1 MIVVQAD
8 RADLRRV
15 QRKLGDVRSKTPQVM
30 RDAANKTAVTARKLL
45 RQHAQERYMVK
56 AGGFNAHMK
65 IDKATLSKPTAVV
78 RAADRPITLRRF
90 NTKRDE
96 QEGVFAKVLRRRGR
110 MKQLTDPETGN
121 KAFYGTG
128 TKSGAPMV
136 FTRVGKKRF
145 PVIAAYGPASSK
157 MLEVVYRGS
166 VSEAGLKVQI
176 EELYRRNLDQQVRR
190 FVGQ

>member
-8 RADLRRV
+8 RADLKRV
-15 QRKLGDVRSKTPQVM
+15 QRKLGDMRSKTPQAM

-65 IDKATLSKPTAVV
+65 IDKATLSNPTAVV
-78 RAADRPITLRRF
+78 RASDRPITLRRF

-128 TKSGAPMV
+128 KKSDAPMV
-136 FTRVGKKRF
+136 FTRVGKNRY
-145 PVIAAYGPASSK
+145 PLEAAFGPASSK
-157 MLEVVYRGS
+157 MLEVVYRGG
-166 VSEAGLKVQI
+166 VSEAGLQEQV
-176 EELYRRNLDQQVRR
+176 EALYQRNLDQQIRR
-190 FVGQ
+190 FVAQ